1 MRITVSGLPGSGTTS
16 LSRYLSE
23 RHGFTMISAGEVF
36 RQCAKEHHMELA
48 EFGRL
53 AEKDP
58 AYDKMIDARQKEI
71 AEKKDNIIVEG
82 RLSGWMVEKADLR
95 IWLFA
100 PIGCRLERIVFR
112 DQIADIGTA
121 KAITLEREHCEA
133 VRYRAYYDIDI
144 NDLSI
149 YHLILNS
156 EHWEVNELG
165 LLSIPRSGSYRL
177 LAGRRHNWSS
187 DDSETRVPA
196 AYVLSSLL
204 PSFYPG
210 GLRTMTTEDIRI
222 ALVRSW
228 DAEEI
233 IALYRAGGWWKDEY
247 DPAEIPRLI
256 SGSFAFVVAAEK
268 RSGRA
273 VGMGRVLSDGVSDA
287 YIQDLVVLP
296 GYRAGTW
303 GPQSSP
309 GWSPA
314 AVRKGSPGSP

>member
-1 MRITVSGLPGSGTTS
+1 
-16 LSRYLSE
+16 
-23 RHGFTMISAGEVF
+23 
-36 RQCAKEHHMELA
+36 
-48 EFGRL
+48 
-53 AEKDP
+53 
-58 AYDKMIDARQKEI
+58 
-71 AEKKDNIIVEG
+71 
-82 RLSGWMVEKADLR
+82 
-95 IWLFA
+95 
-100 PIGCRLERIVFR
+100 
-112 DQIADIGTA
+112 
-121 KAITLEREHCEA
+121 
-133 VRYRAYYDIDI
+133 
-144 NDLSI
+144 
-149 YHLILNS
+149 
-156 EHWEVNELG
+156 
-165 LLSIPRSGSYRL
+165 
-177 LAGRRHNWSS
+177 
-187 DDSETRVPA
+187 
-196 AYVLSSLL
+196 
-204 PSFYPG
+204 
-210 GLRTMTTEDIRI
+210 MTTEDIRI

-296 GYRAGTW
+296 GTGAGTW